1 MLVGKFLGHV
11 GLISIFFFFA
21 IATAFFFGLAAYHL
35 RQKSTRAA
43 RRSSL
48 ALNRREKRHPILSR
62 RSCWSCQS
70 RFSIIPVNFKLILAK
85 DNFRRHFPYQHS
97 RGPSAMASAQAP
109 GSSAPSSNI
118 NSPIIPPSNGPL
130 LNGALSDLNS
140 RSSPAPGSN
149 ASIQGDARAK
159 RNKRDSRKKREAKG
173 LDPESA
179 PPPKKRAAA
188 TSHALPSSNLSI
200 LRPLLLAEPRSS
212 DHSPPQPRQL
222 SYVTKKSSSVL
233 GQSWDF
239 YEVVDKLTNKNGF
252 RYSYAIADPGFP
264 HIKYRQTD
272 VRPYHARFSFED
284 SPAAISFS
292 QDATAVTTSDAW
304 HTARANVCA
313 REGTYYYEARVIS
326 GVVNDPQAAPRPG
339 GPASSSR
346 GHVRL
351 GFARREADLD
361 VNVGVD
367 CYGYG
372 IRDVNGEVVNRMR
385 CEFFFPKGEAINEG
399 DVIGMLITLPTLAMH
414 KKIVEGTY
422 DPAVDGVGDGAE
434 TEQSSTAANII
445 RDRIPFHWKSD
456 FCWQQSN
463 VFSTKHLR
471 DYAFNLKETPTFGH
485 PSPLNSEDASLRTL
499 PGSSI
504 TIFKNGVKMGSPFKD
519 LYAFLP
525 PASRLANGTNNL
537 GIGEREN
544 ADDGMIGYYPAVSC
558 YGGGAVEC
566 RFEGPWWV
574 GPPEKTETGEPIRP
588 IGERFNDQ
596 IVEDVVADIVDELE
610 AMFTWGGVDGDVIGN
625 NNTPDGTAS
634 GAVGGSGVLQ
644 GGVGAAVDSEI
655 LAPESGSAPAA
666 AFDSAA
672 NSNQATP
679 AAIADVSA
687 NLGDGA
693 SNGVGTPSINVE
705 ISAKQDEDVEMT

>member
-1 MLVGKFLGHV
+1 
-11 GLISIFFFFA
+11 
-21 IATAFFFGLAAYHL
+21 
-35 RQKSTRAA
+35 
-43 RRSSL
+43 
-48 ALNRREKRHPILSR
+48 
-62 RSCWSCQS
+62 
-70 RFSIIPVNFKLILAK
+70 
-85 DNFRRHFPYQHS
+85 
-97 RGPSAMASAQAP
+97 MASGQAP
-109 GSSAPSSNI
+109 GSSAPSSSI
-118 NSPIIPPSNGPL
+118 NSPILPPGNGPL
-130 LNGALSDLNS
+130 LSGALSDLNS
-140 RSSPAPGSN
+140 RSSPAPASN
-149 ASIQGDARAK
+149 LSVQGDSARAK

-173 LDPESA
+173 LDTESA
-179 PPPKKRAAA
+179 PPPKKRATAA
-188 TSHALPSSNLSI
+188 STARPSSELSI
-200 LRPLLLAEPRSS
+200 LRPLLLAEPHHS
-212 DHSPPQPRQL
+212 DKFPPQARQFNQIT
-222 SYVTKKSSSVL
+222 SKISSVL

-252 RYSYAIADPGFP
+252 RYTYAIADPGFP

-313 REGTYYYEARVIS
+313 REGSYYYEARVIR
-326 GVVNDPQAAPRPG
+326 GVVNSAQDAPQNNSSAP
-339 GPASSSR
+339 SR

-385 CEFFFPKGEAINEG
+385 CEFLFPKGEAINEG
-399 DVIGMLITLPTLAMH
+399 DVIGMLITLPPLSLH

-422 DPAVDGVGDGAE
+422 DPAVDGDGSDLASR
-434 TEQSSTAANII
+434 TPTAANII
-445 RDRIPFHWKSD
+445 RDRIPFHYKSD

-471 DYAFNLKETPTFGH
+471 DYAFNLKETPTFGP

-504 TIFKNGVKMGSPFKD
+504 TIFKNGVKMGTPFKE

-566 RFEGPWWV
+566 RFKGPWWV
-574 GPPEKTETGEPIRP
+574 GPPDNTETGEPIQP
-588 IGERFNDQ
+588 IGDRFNDQ
-596 IVEDVVADIVDELE
+596 IVEDVVADIVDEVE

-625 NNTPDGTAS
+625 NSGEVDVTAS
-634 GAVGGSGVLQ
+634 GAVGGSEVLK
-644 GGVGAAVDSEI
+644 GGVGAALDS
-655 LAPESGSAPAA
+655 AVSAPGASE
-666 AFDSAA
+666 SAA

-679 AAIADVSA
+679 AAT
-687 NLGDGA
+687 GDAAAGNPA
-693 SNGVGTPSINVE
+693 LEDTMSIGTAGTPNPAVE
-705 ISAKQDEDVEMT
+705 ASAAGADEDVEMT

>member
-1 MLVGKFLGHV
+1 V
-11 GLISIFFFFA
+11 
-21 IATAFFFGLAAYHL
+21 
-35 RQKSTRAA
+35 
-43 RRSSL
+43 
-48 ALNRREKRHPILSR
+48 
-62 RSCWSCQS
+62 
-70 RFSIIPVNFKLILAK
+70 
-85 DNFRRHFPYQHS
+85 
-97 RGPSAMASAQAP
+97 
-109 GSSAPSSNI
+109 
-118 NSPIIPPSNGPL
+118 
-130 LNGALSDLNS
+130 
-140 RSSPAPGSN
+140 
-149 ASIQGDARAK
+149 
-159 RNKRDSRKKREAKG
+159 SRK
-173 LDPESA
+173 
-179 PPPKKRAAA
+179 
-188 TSHALPSSNLSI
+188 
-200 LRPLLLAEPRSS
+200 SS
-212 DHSPPQPRQL
+212 D
-222 SYVTKKSSSVL
+222 VL

-252 RYSYAIADPGFP
+252 RYSYAISDPGFP

-292 QDATAVTTSDAW
+292 ESATAVTTSDAW

-326 GVVNDPQAAPRPG
+326 GIVNDPAAAPNGRPKTS
-339 GPASSSR
+339 PR
-346 GHVRL
+346 GHVRI

-399 DVIGMLITLPTLAMH
+399 DVIGMLITLPPLSLH
-414 KKIVEGTY
+414 KKIVEGSY
-422 DPAVDGVGDGAE
+422 DPVADGDG
-434 TEQSSTAANII
+434 SSQPPSAANII
-445 RDRIPFHWKSD
+445 RDRIPFHYKSD

-471 DYAFNLKETPTFGH
+471 DYAFNLKETPTFGP
-485 PSPLNSEDASLRTL
+485 PSPLNSEDATLRTL

-504 TIFKNGVKMGSPFKD
+504 TILKNGVQMGTPFKE

-574 GPPEKTETGEPIRP
+574 GPPEHTETGAPVRP
-588 IGERFNDQ
+588 MGERFNDQ
-596 IVEDVVADIVDELE
+596 IVEDVVADIVDEVE
-610 AMFTWGGVDGDVIGN
+610 AMFTWGGIDGDVIN
-625 NNTPDGTAS
+625 NNTELDGT
-634 GAVGGSGVLQ
+634 GAVGGAEVLK
-644 GGVGAAVDSEI
+644 GGVGAALDYA
-655 LAPESGSAPAA
+655 LAANTPGTAGAS
-666 AFDSAA
+666 DSAA
-672 NSNQATP
+672 NSNRETP
-679 AAIADVSA
+679 AAGDVGNQPVQDTTSIGTA
-687 NLGDGA
+687 GTPNVEVQGDGD
-693 SNGVGTPSINVE
+693 G
-705 ISAKQDEDVEMT
+705 DVEMT

>member
-1 MLVGKFLGHV
+1 
-11 GLISIFFFFA
+11 
-21 IATAFFFGLAAYHL
+21 
-35 RQKSTRAA
+35 
-43 RRSSL
+43 
-48 ALNRREKRHPILSR
+48 
-62 RSCWSCQS
+62 
-70 RFSIIPVNFKLILAK
+70 
-85 DNFRRHFPYQHS
+85 
-97 RGPSAMASAQAP
+97 MASAQAP

-118 NSPIIPPSNGPL
+118 NSPIIPPGTGPL
-130 LNGALSDLNS
+130 LNGVFSDLNQ
-140 RSSPAPGSN
+140 RSSPAPTANLSQ
-149 ASIQGDARAK
+149 ADSARAK

-173 LDPESA
+173 LDTESA
-179 PPPKKRAAA
+179 PPPKKQRAAA
-188 TSHALPSSNLSI
+188 NTARPSSDLNI
-200 LRPLLLAEPRSS
+200 LRPLLLAEPRES
-212 DHSPPQPRQL
+212 DHYPPPPRQFNQ
-222 SYVTKKSSSVL
+222 VTSKTSNVIGK
-233 GQSWDF
+233 SWDF

-252 RYSYAIADPGFP
+252 RYSYAIADYNFP

-292 QDATAVTTSDAW
+292 RDARAVTTSDAW

-313 REGTYYYEARVIS
+313 REGSYYYEARVIS
-326 GVVNDPQAAPRPG
+326 GVVNGAPPG
-339 GPASSSR
+339 AGSR

-361 VNVGVD
+361 ANVGVD

-399 DVIGMLITLPTLAMH
+399 DVIGMLINLPPLSLH
-414 KKIVEGTY
+414 KKVVEGSY
-422 DPAVDGVGDGAE
+422 DPAVDGDG
-434 TEQSSTAANII
+434 SGAASRTPNATNII
-445 RDRIPFHWKSD
+445 RDRIPFHYKSD

-471 DYAFNLKETPTFGH
+471 DYAFNLKETPTFGP

-499 PGSSI
+499 PGSSV

-574 GPPEKTETGEPIRP
+574 GPPEQTETGEPIRP
-588 IGERFNDQ
+588 IGDRFNDQ
-596 IVEDVVADIVDELE
+596 IVEDVVADIVDEVE

-625 NNTPDGTAS
+625 NNPEELDTAS
-634 GAVGGSGVLQ
+634 GAVGGSEVLK
-644 GGVGAAVDSEI
+644 GGVGAALD
-655 LAPESGSAPAA
+655 AAGSAPTPGSVPGVAGA
-666 AFDSAA
+666 SDSAG
-672 NSNQATP
+672 NSNQPTPAGTGDVGGNSIGEDTMSVGTAGTPRITVDTP
-679 AAIADVSA
+679 AAGPD
-687 NLGDGA
+687 D
-693 SNGVGTPSINVE
+693 
-705 ISAKQDEDVEMT
+705 DVEMS

>member
-1 MLVGKFLGHV
+1 
-11 GLISIFFFFA
+11 
-21 IATAFFFGLAAYHL
+21 
-35 RQKSTRAA
+35 
-43 RRSSL
+43 
-48 ALNRREKRHPILSR
+48 
-62 RSCWSCQS
+62 
-70 RFSIIPVNFKLILAK
+70 
-85 DNFRRHFPYQHS
+85 
-97 RGPSAMASAQAP
+97 MASGQAP
-109 GSSAPSSNI
+109 GSSAPSSSI
-118 NSPIIPPSNGPL
+118 NSPILPPGNGPL

-140 RSSPAPGSN
+140 RSSPAPASN
-149 ASIQGDARAK
+149 LSAQGDSARAK

-173 LDPESA
+173 LDTESA
-179 PPPKKRAAA
+179 PPPKKRATAA
-188 TSHALPSSNLSI
+188 STARPSSELSI
-200 LRPLLLAEPRSS
+200 LRPLLLAEPHHS
-212 DHSPPQPRQL
+212 DKFPPQARQL
-222 SYVTKKSSSVL
+222 NQVTSKTSSVL

-313 REGTYYYEARVIS
+313 REGSYYYEARVIS
-326 GVVNDPQAAPRPG
+326 GVVNSAQDAPQNNSSAP
-339 GPASSSR
+339 SR

-399 DVIGMLITLPTLAMH
+399 DVIGMLITLPPLSLH

-422 DPAVDGVGDGAE
+422 DPAVDGDGSDPASR
-434 TEQSSTAANII
+434 TPIAANII
-445 RDRIPFHWKSD
+445 RDRIPFHYKSD

-471 DYAFNLKETPTFGH
+471 DYAFNLKETPTFGP

-504 TIFKNGVKMGSPFKD
+504 TIFKNGVKMGTPFKE

-574 GPPEKTETGEPIRP
+574 GPPDSTETGEPIRP
-588 IGERFNDQ
+588 IGDRFNDQ
-596 IVEDVVADIVDELE
+596 IVEDVVADIVDEVE

-625 NNTPDGTAS
+625 NSGEVDGTAS
-634 GAVGGSGVLQ
+634 GAVGGSEVLK
-644 GGVGAAVDSEI
+644 GGVGAALDS
-655 LAPESGSAPAA
+655 AVSAPGASE
-666 AFDSAA
+666 SAA
-672 NSNQATP
+672 NSNQPTP
-679 AAIADVSA
+679 AAT
-687 NLGDGA
+687 GDAAAGNPA
-693 SNGVGTPSINVE
+693 LEDTMSIGTAGTPNPAVE
-705 ISAKQDEDVEMT
+705 ASVAGADEDVEMT

>member
-1 MLVGKFLGHV
+1 
-11 GLISIFFFFA
+11 
-21 IATAFFFGLAAYHL
+21 
-35 RQKSTRAA
+35 
-43 RRSSL
+43 
-48 ALNRREKRHPILSR
+48 
-62 RSCWSCQS
+62 
-70 RFSIIPVNFKLILAK
+70 
-85 DNFRRHFPYQHS
+85 
-97 RGPSAMASAQAP
+97 MASGPAP
-109 GSSAPSSNI
+109 GSPAPSSNI
-118 NSPIIPPSNGPL
+118 NSPILHPGNGLLLNGPL
-130 LNGALSDLNS
+130 SELTS
-140 RSSPAPGSN
+140 RSSPAPTTTSG
-149 ASIQGDARAK
+149 QGDGPSRSK

-173 LDPESA
+173 LDVESA
-179 PPPKKRAAA
+179 PPPRKRANAA
-188 TSHALPSSNLSI
+188 ANTAIPSSDLQI
-200 LRPLLLAEPRSS
+200 LRPLLLAEPRTS
-212 DHSPPQPRQL
+212 DHFPPGSRQFSL
-222 SYVTKKSSSVL
+222 VTRKTSDII

-252 RYSYAIADPGFP
+252 RYSYAIADLGFP

-272 VRPYHARFSFED
+272 IRPYHARFSYED

-292 QDATAVTTSDAW
+292 KDATAVTTSDAW

-313 REGTYYYEARVIS
+313 REGSYYYEARVIS
-326 GVVNDPQAAPRPG
+326 GVVPNGAAHNDG
-339 GPASSSR
+339 SSR

-399 DVIGMLITLPTLAMH
+399 DVIGMLITLPPLSLH

-422 DPAVDGVGDGAE
+422 DPAVDSGD
-434 TEQSSTAANII
+434 STPTSTNII
-445 RDRIPFHWKSD
+445 RDRIPFHYKSD

-463 VFSTKHLR
+463 VFSAKHLR
-471 DYAFNLKETPTFGH
+471 DYAFNLKETPTFGP
-485 PSPLNSEDASLRTL
+485 PSPSNSEDPSLRTL

-504 TIFKNGVKMGSPFKD
+504 TIFKNGVKMGSPFKE

-525 PASRLANGTNNL
+525 PATRFANATNNL

-566 RFEGPWWV
+566 RFEAPWWV
-574 GPPEKTETGEPIRP
+574 GPPATTDAGEPIRP

-596 IVEDVVADIVDELE
+596 IAEDVVADLVDEVE
-610 AMFTWGGVDGDVIGN
+610 AMFTWGGIDGDVIAN
-625 NNTPDGTAS
+625 NNAEP
-634 GAVGGSGVLQ
+634 GAVAGSDVLKGGLDSIPTPGV
-644 GGVGAAVDSEI
+644 SE
-655 LAPESGSAPAA
+655 
-666 AFDSAA
+666 SAA

-679 AAIADVSA
+679 AATGIATTMEDA
-687 NLGDGA
+687 M
-693 SNGVGTPSINVE
+693 GVGAAHTPNFAVE
-705 ISAKQDEDVEMT
+705 IIEVDRPADEDVEMT